1 MWKARGIDR
10 SWKRRVGPPMIS
22 SKIDIKNNKL
32 IPDST
37 HRQDSLYVCMMN
49 AESPN
54 QATWII
60 KIRPRESGDSG
71 AGDVILGQY
80 LAPFLV
86 DRLRVGCRTLWTACA
101 GSNHTGFIFRV
112 TRTDFSSLHLSN
124 YLSLSLLSCWSDCRR
139 GQNRKYWPRWG
150 LWIHRALYVPCFSRF
165 RRNCNGLKRKL
176 Y

>member
-86 DRLRVGCRTLWTACA
+86 DRLRVGCRTLRTACA

-124 YLSLSLLSCWSDCRR
+124 YLSLYFPVGAIVDADKIGNIDQDGVCEFIELCTSLVLVDSGEIAMD
-139 GQNRKYWPRWG
+139 
-150 LWIHRALYVPCFSRF
+150 
-165 RRNCNGLKRKL
+165 
-176 Y
+176 

>member
-124 YLSLSLLSCWSDCRR
+124 YLSLYFPVGAIVDADIIGSIDQDGVCEFIELCTSLVLVDSGEIAMD
-139 GQNRKYWPRWG
+139 
-150 LWIHRALYVPCFSRF
+150 
-165 RRNCNGLKRKL
+165 
-176 Y
+176 

>member
-37 HRQDSLYVCMMN
+37 HRHDSLYVCMMN

-124 YLSLSLLSCWSDCRR
+124 YLSLYFPVGAIVDADKIGSIDQDGVCEFIELCTSLVLVDSGEIAMD
-139 GQNRKYWPRWG
+139 
-150 LWIHRALYVPCFSRF
+150 
-165 RRNCNGLKRKL
+165 
-176 Y
+176 